1 MPMVTKGSVTD
12 LSSYAFLL
20 RIGAVADQVLL
31 PVVNGDGHALEQSIT
46 AAASF
51 AATFIV
57 SLWLLHVSSILLG
70 RFLPYRL
77 SFFGRLLAT
86 RVRGCRRLFPRVF
99 LIGLSHG
106 FLF

>member
-51 AATFIV
+51 DATFIV
-57 SLWLLHVSSILLG
+57 SLSLLHVSSILLG

-86 RVRGCRRLFPRVF
+86 RVRGCRRLVLRMFFFAFSPCF
-99 LIGLSHG
+99 L
-106 FLF
+106 